1 MVLNR
6 PMTHAALAPMAD
18 FQERLNQLRLG
29 QLSATDLSQWAL
41 GQAALKEALPSRY
54 NLVLHDLLNRLEAGA
69 MFSEESCSFS
79 QKAIIENL
87 QLWTNKAMEY
97 IANS

>member
-1 MVLNR
+1 MVPNR

-41 GQAALKEALPSRY
+41 GQTAFQEALPARY
-54 NLVLHDLLNRLEAGA
+54 QLVLRDLLNRLEAGA

-79 QKAIIENL
+79 QRDILDSL
-87 QLWTNKAMEY
+87 QLWINKAGEY
-97 IANS
+97 IANA